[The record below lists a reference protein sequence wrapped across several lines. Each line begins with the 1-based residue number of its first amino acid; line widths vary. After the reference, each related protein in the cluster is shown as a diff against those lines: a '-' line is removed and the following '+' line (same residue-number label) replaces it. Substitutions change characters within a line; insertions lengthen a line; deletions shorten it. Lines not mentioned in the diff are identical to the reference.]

1 MSLKN
6 IIDLYRYLNKPVYDS
21 NNRRFSFNGS
31 YTNPLRGKLSKID
44 FNSKFIQDA
53 DFAING
59 DFVNIDDGFPNCKK
73 NDSIEFTI
81 KLAPDGLIAFHLS
94 WADFIYAANYELIK
108 CNYPEEFYIVEDDY
122 YSKEVGTNITDLKLK
137 KLVELVN
144 CLSSQAESTYFEEKF
159 LCLVYFCKSEEGIV
173 DKMLLKINFNNP
185 TLLVDEIDSVIFTEL
200 FLRES
205 EDLLIN
211 EKKNIFLTTLI
222 DFLRPR
228 QEEKRFISLV
238 TEIKKFRELF
248 LNNLKLY
255 FDKFSFQKIRQEVAN
270 AEIDFSEKCSKTL
283 SDIQAKLLGIPI
295 SLAGVIAIFN
305 SKDKYEIL
313 MLFIGITFTSLILTS
328 TVKVQLNN
336 LNAIKS
342 ASKNVFDGFIN
353 RYLSCPETL
362 RDMIVNEKRMLDEQQ
377 KEISMWLHLFFILSL
392 SPFVLSLIFIIV
404 IYIPRIFFLY
414 S

>member
-1 MSLKN
+1 MSFKS
-6 IIDLYRYLNKPVYDS
+6 IIDLYRHLNKPVYDS
-21 NNRRFSFNGS
+21 NDRRFSYNGS
-31 YTNPLRGKLSKID
+31 YTNPLRKKLSEID
-44 FNSKFIQDA
+44 FDSNFIQDA
-53 DFAING
+53 KFEIN
-59 DFVNIDDGFPNCKK
+59 DNFVNKNNGFPNCKK
-73 NDSIEFTI
+73 NDSIKFTI
-81 KLAPDGLIAFHLS
+81 KLAPDGLIAFYLS

-108 CNYPEEFYIVEDDY
+108 CNYPEEFYIVKDDY
-122 YSKEVGTNITDLKLK
+122 YSKEVGINITDSKLK
-137 KLVELVN
+137 ILVKLVN
-144 CLSSQAESTYFEEKF
+144 YLSSQAEGTYFEEKF

-185 TLLVDEIDSVIFTEL
+185 ILLVDKIDSDIFNEL
-200 FLRES
+200 FLKES
-205 EDLLIN
+205 DDLLIN
-211 EKKNIFLTTLI
+211 EKKNIFLTTLN
-222 DFLRPR
+222 DFLRPLP
-228 QEEKRFISLV
+228 EEIRFISLV
-238 TEIKKFRELF
+238 TEIKKFQELF

-336 LNAIKS
+336 FNAIKS

-377 KEISMWLHLFFILSL
+377 KETSMWLHIFLILSL
-392 SPFVLSLIFIIV
+392 SPFVLSLIFIMV

>member
-1 MSLKN
+1 MSFKS
-6 IIDLYRYLNKPVYDS
+6 IIDLYRHLNKPVYDS
-21 NNRRFSFNGS
+21 NDRRFSYNGS
-31 YTNPLRGKLSKID
+31 YTNPLRKKLSEID
-44 FNSKFIQDA
+44 FDSNFIQDA
-53 DFAING
+53 KFEIN
-59 DFVNIDDGFPNCKK
+59 DNFVNKNNGFPNCKK
-73 NDSIEFTI
+73 NDSIKFTI
-81 KLAPDGLIAFHLS
+81 KLAPDGLIAFYLS

-108 CNYPEEFYIVEDDY
+108 CNYPEEFYIVKDDY
-122 YSKEVGTNITDLKLK
+122 YSKEDGINITDSKLK
-137 KLVELVN
+137 ILVKLVN
-144 CLSSQAESTYFEEKF
+144 YLSSQAEGTYFEEKF

-185 TLLVDEIDSVIFTEL
+185 ILLVDKIDSDIFNEL
-200 FLRES
+200 FLKES
-205 EDLLIN
+205 DDLLIN
-211 EKKNIFLTTLI
+211 EKKNIFLTTLN
-222 DFLRPR
+222 DFLRPLP
-228 QEEKRFISLV
+228 EEIRFISLV
-238 TEIKKFRELF
+238 TEIKKFQELF

-336 LNAIKS
+336 FNAIKS

-377 KEISMWLHLFFILSL
+377 KETSMWLHIFLILSL
-392 SPFVLSLIFIIV
+392 SPFVLSLIFIMV
-404 IYIPRIFFLY
+404 IYIPRIFFY